1 MLHGMKIPAL
11 ALLFATH
18 AIAQTAPDGDLGPAR
33 QRLAQALAKTQS
45 LTNTA
50 FTVQWKQPDLPGIAP
65 TGDENAPAV
74 LQDMRKRMQAARS
87 GTVYGSWHPDLLW
100 LEFDNETADT
110 LLLSGRWTL
119 ARDKERPWC
128 LRTARFA
135 DGNPIPF
142 LPDPLLLF
150 RELAAMELTLT
161 RRGIDE
167 QNERPLEMLS
177 MTLTHE
183 QACRLRWAGLLPAGL
198 LGGGDP
204 MMAALMQ
211 RGMGAGERR
220 APPVPETPLDLAIT
234 IDPATG
240 RLHRVHFRTWQRAM
254 QLQGG
259 TATVTVGMPPQG
271 GRARRDA
278 ESEPSTAVKPP
289 SEFDSGLPRRSGRD
303 LEPFDF
309 EIVLQRHGEQPAP
322 ELDAAMKQLL
332 GR

>member
-11 ALLFATH
+11 ALLLTTCAM
-18 AIAQTAPDGDLGPAR
+18 AQTQPDDNLDPAR

-45 LTNTA
+45 LTHTA
-50 FTVQWKQPDLPGIAP
+50 FTVQWKQPELPGAAP
-65 TGDENAPAV
+65 AEDDNAPAA
-74 LQDMRKRMQAARS
+74 LQNMRKRMQAARS
-87 GTVYGSWHPDLLW
+87 GTVHGSWHPDMLW

-161 RRGIDE
+161 RRGIDAQE
-167 QNERPLEMLS
+167 ERPLEVLS
-177 MTLTHE
+177 LTLTHE
-183 QACRLRWAGLLPAGL
+183 QASRLQWAGLLPAGL

-211 RGMGAGERR
+211 RGMGAGERM

-240 RLHRVHFRTWQRAM
+240 RLHRVHFRTWQQAM
-254 QLQGG
+254 QLRAG
-259 TATVTVGMPPQG
+259 TATVQVGFPPQG
-271 GRARRDA
+271 GRAQRKA
-278 ESEPSTAVKPP
+278 ESEPAKQATAPTL
-289 SEFDSGLPRRSGRD
+289 FDRGLPRREGD
-303 LEPFDF
+303 NLEPFDF